1 MQRAKFQRNIEIT
14 FFPRICD
21 QVEFLSQNLFNRKMG
36 FQLVAISFYSS
47 LFNRIAKGQE
57 APSNEPSKTQN
68 EETHGNAASHKG
80 VRPSLR
86 HCETSCSVAHG
97 GSVCRMPLKQEIW
110 TRIYALNFQPLCLEF
125 PKKVDQLISYFCAVP
140 FAKFLV
146 LMRGLLGAIEKNDPH
161 RQRQGRSGIFAATHL
176 FKSVFSSRSGIK
188 FDLEPRSQQ

>member
-1 MQRAKFQRNIEIT
+1 MNPQKLKMRKRG
-14 FFPRICD
+14 
-21 QVEFLSQNLFNRKMG
+21 VSQTVTLW
-36 FQLVAISFYSS
+36 
-47 LFNRIAKGQE
+47 
-57 APSNEPSKTQN
+57 P
-68 EETHGNAASHKG
+68 G

-140 FAKFLV
+140 FAKFLD
-146 LMRGLLGAIEKNDPH
+146 LMRGLLGAIEKNDRH
-161 RQRQGRSGIFAATHL
+161 RQRQGRSGIFVATHL

-188 FDLEPRSQQ
+188 FDLEPRSRQ